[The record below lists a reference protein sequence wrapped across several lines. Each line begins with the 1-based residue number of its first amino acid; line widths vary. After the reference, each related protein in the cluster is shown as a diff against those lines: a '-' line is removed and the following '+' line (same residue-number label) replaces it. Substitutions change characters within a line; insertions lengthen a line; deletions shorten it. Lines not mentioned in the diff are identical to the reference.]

1 MKERDRHRSRSGSKN
16 LRKKSI
22 SKEKNNNSNFQLKD
36 DDKLS
41 KIINKNPDIPVSN
54 SDPAKIKRE
63 LFITNFPDGLIPS
76 QITELMN
83 TAMIAINANIRSG
96 QPIISAWINPE
107 SKYAILEFRTE
118 EEANNAFKLDG
129 ISILGKSIKVGR
141 PQNPGEEN
149 IHQQIS
155 NLILTLEDMF
165 PTLTSFEKD
174 LNNPYL
180 NRNVT

>member
-1 MKERDRHRSRSGSKN
+1 MDKDKLNDKLG
-16 LRKKSI
+16 
-22 SKEKNNNSNFQLKD
+22 NSNFQPKD
-36 DDKLS
+36 DEKVG
-41 KIINKNPDIPVSN
+41 KIINKNPDIPISN

-63 LFITNFPDGLIPS
+63 LYITHFPDGLIPS
-76 QITELMN
+76 QLTELMN
-83 TAMIAINANIRSG
+83 TAMIAINANIKSG
-96 QPIISAWINPE
+96 NPIISAWINPD
-107 SKYAILEFRTE
+107 SNYAIIEFRTE

-129 ISILGKSIKVGR
+129 ISILGKNIKIGR

-155 NLILTLEDMF
+155 NISLILEDMF

-180 NRNVT
+180 NRNVISILKY